1 MPKTVE
7 TYRTTK
13 ALRDLVRK
21 AARLKASARRSSS
34 GRQPR
39 RRPGRSSRPGH
50 GRSCGPCST
59 GCPLA
64 GPPTTPRPSAS
75 VRPWPGWRGAGRV
88 RTVLD
93 SSVLVAALVT
103 PNPASAS
110 RIILAAASEGAVRL
124 IVSDPLEEE
133 YRRAVECRQVIRYA
147 AKVNRKTLVSAVVA
161 VADRVLPGEAT
172 GLVTRDPADD
182 RVLAAAI
189 GGRAD
194 WVVSLD
200 RRLIDLA
207 EVEGVRILRPGDF
220 LVELRRRD
228 G

>member
-110 RIILAAASEGAVRL
+110 RIILAPAAGAVRL
-124 IVSDPLEEE
+124 VVFDALEEE
-133 YRRAVECRQVIRYA
+133 YRRAVEYPQVVRDS
-147 AKVNRKTLVSAVVA
+147 AKLNRHAFVSAVVEL
-161 VADRVLPGEAT
+161 R
-172 GLVTRDPADD
+172 TRD
-182 RVLAAAI
+182 
-189 GGRAD
+189 G
-194 WVVSLD
+194 
-200 RRLIDLA
+200 
-207 EVEGVRILRPGDF
+207 
-220 LVELRRRD
+220 
-228 G
+228 

>member
-1 MPKTVE
+1 M
-7 TYRTTK
+7 
-13 ALRDLVRK
+13 
-21 AARLKASARRSSS
+21 
-34 GRQPR
+34 
-39 RRPGRSSRPGH
+39 
-50 GRSCGPCST
+50 
-59 GCPLA
+59 
-64 GPPTTPRPSAS
+64 
-75 VRPWPGWRGAGRV
+75 

-133 YRRAVECRQVIRYA
+133 YRRAVEHRQMIRYA
-147 AKVNRKTLVSAVVA
+147 AKVNRQAFVSAVVA

-172 GLVTRDPADD
+172 GIVTRDPADD
-182 RVLAAAI
+182 MVLAAAI

-200 RRLIDLA
+200 RHLIDLA
-207 EVEGVRILRPGDF
+207 EVERVRILRPGDF
-220 LVELRRRD
+220 LVKLRRLD

>member
-1 MPKTVE
+1 M
-7 TYRTTK
+7 
-13 ALRDLVRK
+13 
-21 AARLKASARRSSS
+21 
-34 GRQPR
+34 
-39 RRPGRSSRPGH
+39 
-50 GRSCGPCST
+50 
-59 GCPLA
+59 
-64 GPPTTPRPSAS
+64 
-75 VRPWPGWRGAGRV
+75 